1 MNKTKTNF
9 FACVYYSISGFDKYR
24 LFLRHSVSRAVVYLL
39 LVSMLIALVVG
50 IPAWIEYTDIV
61 DEFSLNIDTI
71 IPDFTL
77 DNGKLE
83 VKGEMPIILGNDT
96 YPVVIDT
103 SLDAENK
110 ILNQYDIVMLIT
122 SDRII
127 QKNYVDKA
135 DTPLSMLQGLTLTR
149 DSLAQTIPVMKP
161 VGIFVFLIMGIF
173 FILGK
178 FISALVISL
187 IGRAI
192 NSAKRT
198 NLSYQNIFKISAYSM
213 TLPLLV
219 CTALNF
225 IPAYIPFVS
234 VIFYAIASVYVYG
247 AINNIRKEIDKMSQ
261 TSL

>member
-9 FACVYYSISGFDKYR
+9 FACFFYSITSFDKYR
-24 LFLRHSVSRAVVYLL
+24 LFLRHSVARTVIHLL
-39 LVSMLIALVVG
+39 LVTIFIALVVG
-50 IPAWIEYTDIV
+50 IPAWVEYNNIIED
-61 DEFSLNIDTI
+61 FSLNIDTI

-77 DNGKLE
+77 NNGRLE
-83 VKGEMPIILGNDT
+83 VTGEMPIVLSDDT
-96 YPVVIDT
+96 YPIVVDT
-103 SLDAENK
+103 SADAEDR
-110 ILNQYDIVMLIT
+110 ILDQYDIVMLIT
-122 SDRII
+122 SDKII

-135 DTPLSMLQGLTLTR
+135 VTPLSMLQGLTLTR

-161 VGIFVFLIMGIF
+161 VGIFVFIFMGIF

-178 FISALVISL
+178 FVSALIISL

-198 NLSYQNIFKISAYSM
+198 YLSYQSIFKISAYSM

-225 IPAYIPFVS
+225 VPTYIPF
-234 VIFYAIASVYVYG
+234 IWLLFYAIASVYVYG
-247 AINNIRKEIDKMSQ
+247 AINNIRKEIDRMSE
-261 TSL
+261 TNL